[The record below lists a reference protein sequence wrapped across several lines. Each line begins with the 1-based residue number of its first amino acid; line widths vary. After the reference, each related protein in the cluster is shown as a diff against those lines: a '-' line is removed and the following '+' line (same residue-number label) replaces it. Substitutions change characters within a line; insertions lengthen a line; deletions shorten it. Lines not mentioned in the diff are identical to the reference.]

1 VELASVGPSSAF
13 GEHRDRD
20 QQCHRA
26 SEGAAVGD
34 DGVRYGRAAGVD
46 SVRRWRL
53 LVGSCVIA
61 GGYGDAVGQDGH
73 EMIPPWPAVRHRIRC
88 LAAQW
93 RLNDDDVDR
102 DVFAR
107 HSIGRS
113 PFGPREITLLA
124 RLPRPAWDPR
134 HDEVAHM
141 DYRICDLC
149 RLGMVLKIRT
159 AEEWKRRR
167 YASWMIERSRRFAPD
182 YTWVTSRQL
191 TGSEEFWGRVK
202 ARNSGQYRQRLYC
215 KHVHASLRRP
225 SSRHWRAVG
234 EP

>member
-1 VELASVGPSSAF
+1 
-13 GEHRDRD
+13 
-20 QQCHRA
+20 
-26 SEGAAVGD
+26 
-34 DGVRYGRAAGVD
+34 VD
-46 SVRRWRL
+46 
-53 LVGSCVIA
+53 
-61 GGYGDAVGQDGH
+61 QDGR
-73 EMIPPWPAVRHRIRC
+73 EVIPLRSAVRHQIRH
-88 LAAQW
+88 LAGRW

-113 PFGPREITLLA
+113 PVGPREITLLA
-124 RLPRPAWDPR
+124 RRPRAAWDPG

-191 TGSEEFWGRVK
+191 TGSEEFWRRVK
-202 ARNSGQYRQRLYC
+202 HRNPGQYRHRLYC

-225 SSRHWRAVG
+225 GSSHWRAV
-234 EP
+234 PQP